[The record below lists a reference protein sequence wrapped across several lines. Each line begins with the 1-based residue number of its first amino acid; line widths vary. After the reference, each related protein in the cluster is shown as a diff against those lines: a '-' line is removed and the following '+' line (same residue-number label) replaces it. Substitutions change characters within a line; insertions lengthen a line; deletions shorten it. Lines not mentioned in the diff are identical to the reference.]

1 MCHCNLFADLVES
14 VGDHV
19 SLPDKPGGR
28 GGGARVALQTSSS
41 VVGGEHVQSEV
52 WAGSK
57 PFWVGVGG
65 ETEWFGRRILNLW
78 KPSTKGEE

>member
-28 GGGARVALQTSSS
+28 GGGAGVALQTSSS

-52 WAGSK
+52 WAGPK

-65 ETEWFGRRILNLW
+65 ETGGEGGRGLHTHGGGR
-78 KPSTKGEE
+78 TTM

>member
-1 MCHCNLFADLVES
+1 MR
-14 VGDHV
+14 DHV

-41 VVGGEHVQSEV
+41 VVGGEHVHSEV
-52 WAGSK
+52 WAGPK

-65 ETEWFGRRILNLW
+65 ETGGRE
-78 KPSTKGEE
+78 GEGKEEGEGVGREGGRGISVLFIYSW